1 MRRSYWESF
10 GLPVIYLYLGRR
22 EAWDQYATGSSY
34 FSQASTRDQGQGKGD
49 DMDRGL
55 SWAKNR
61 QAGAEALME
70 RKVKR
75 TQ

>member
-34 FSQASTRDQGQGKGD
+34 FSKAATRDQEQGKGD
-49 DMDRGL
+49 DMDWGKILTSRYRGHDG
-55 SWAKNR
+55 K
-61 QAGAEALME
+61 E
-70 RKVKR
+70 R
-75 TQ
+75 